1 MRETALSATPRPEL
15 GKNAARRVRSV
26 GQIPGVVYGPE
37 TKPVSVAIDERAFR
51 SAVKEAGG
59 ISAIFNLNVAGK
71 ENKVVLRELQRDPVT
86 SRVIHIDFHA
96 ISMNKPIHI
105 SIPVHFVGLA
115 EGVKNDG
122 GIMQTTLR
130 ELAISCLPADIPERF
145 ELDISELRIGES
157 IHVKDISIPKVE
169 ILSESQRTV
178 VVISAPTVMKVEE
191 PTAEEVA
198 EGEAAEADAEA
209 GDEGEAKPAEGDAAT
224 EKKEDEKK

>member
-26 GQIPGVVYGPE
+26 GQIPGVVYGPQ

-130 ELAISCLPADIPERF
+130 ELAISCLPSEIPERF
-145 ELDISELRIGES
+145 ELDVSELRIGES
-157 IHVKDISIPKVE
+157 IHVRDISIPKVE
-169 ILSESQRTV
+169 ILSESQRTI

-198 EGEAAEADAEA
+198 EGEEAEAAAEAEA
-209 GDEGEAKPAEGDAAT
+209 EAKPAEGDVT
-224 EKKEDEKK
+224 EEKKEDEKK

>member
-1 MRETALSATPRPEL
+1 MRETALTATPRPEL

-37 TKPVSVAIDERAFR
+37 TKPISVAIDERAFR
-51 SAVKEAGG
+51 AAVKEAGG

-115 EGVKNDG
+115 EGVKSDG

-198 EGEAAEADAEA
+198 EGEAAEGEAAADA
-209 GDEGEAKPAEGDAAT
+209 EAKPAEGAAT
-224 EKKEDEKK
+224 EEKKEDEKK

>member
-1 MRETALSATPRPEL
+1 MRETALTATPRPEL

-37 TKPVSVAIDERAFR
+37 TKPISVAIDERAFR
-51 SAVKEAGG
+51 AAVKEAGG

-115 EGVKNDG
+115 EGVKSDG

-198 EGEAAEADAEA
+198 EGEAAEGEVAADA
-209 GDEGEAKPAEGDAAT
+209 EAKPAEGAAT
-224 EKKEDEKK
+224 EEKKEDEKK